1 MLRRKLLIVAL
12 AATSCLISACTLG
25 RADLATVQT
34 EKLLSGIRTEMELD
48 VCRIEEEQKAEEERL
63 AAVKALEEEKKAKEE
78 AKQKAEEAKKAEE
91 ARKAEEEKKQKEAE
105 EAKKAAEAERKKIS
119 LEEEEKKKA
128 EEKAKAEAEEKAR
141 AEEEA
146 LAAEEAR
153 KAEEQKKAESE
164 AVAVPAGSAIDIANQ
179 TRRENGLTDLS
190 PDATLNALATT
201 RAVEAAQVFSHT
213 RPDGRSCFS
222 ILDDNAVVY
231 MTCGE
236 NIAAGQQTEQ
246 EVMNAWLNS
255 PGHRANILN
264 GAFHKVGLGYF
275 DAGDAY
281 GRYWVTIF
289 TD

>member
-1 MLRRKLLIVAL
+1 MIKRKMLTVAL
-12 AATSCLISACTLG
+12 IATSCLFAACTFGTKNNSSEISSETLAQI
-25 RADLATVQT
+25 RAEL
-34 EKLLSGIRTEMELD
+34 ESEIR
-48 VCRIEEEQKAEEERL
+48 
-63 AAVKALEEEKKAKEE
+63 
-78 AKQKAEEAKKAEE
+78 AEEAKKAEE
-91 ARKAEEEKKQKEAE
+91 ERLASEKAGEEKKAEEAKKKAEEEKKLKEEQEASEKASEEAE
-105 EAKKAAEAERKKIS
+105 KKKIS

-128 EEKAKAEAEEKAR
+128 EAEAKAKKEAEAKAKKEAEEAAK

-146 LAAEEAR
+146 AKAAEELNKAR
-153 KAEEQKKAESE
+153 AQAM
-164 AVAVPAGSAIDIANQ
+164 AHPYNTAIEIANQ
-179 TRRENGLTDLS
+179 ARRENGLTDLS
-190 PDATLNALATT
+190 YDGVLSSLAGT
-201 RAVEAAQVFSHT
+201 RAAEAAQSFSHT
-213 RPDGRSCFS
+213 RPDGRNCFT

-236 NIAAGQQTEQ
+236 NIAAGQQTEE

-264 GAFHKVGLGYF
+264 GAFHKVGLGFY

>member
-1 MLRRKLLIVAL
+1 MMKKKMFAVAL
-12 AATSCLISACTLG
+12 VAASCLLTACTFGKNNKTPELSSAELAQI
-25 RADLATVQT
+25 RA
-34 EKLLSGIRTEMELD
+34 EIESEIRA
-48 VCRIEEEQKAEEERL
+48 EEAAKKAEEERI
-63 AAVKALEEEKKAKEE
+63 ASEKAS
-78 AKQKAEEAKKAEE
+78 EE
-91 ARKAEEEKKQKEAE
+91 ARKAKEEKASEEARKKAEQEASEKASEEAE
-105 EAKKAAEAERKKIS
+105 KKKIS

-128 EEKAKAEAEEKAR
+128 EAEAKAKKEAEAKAKKEAEEKAKAEEEAAAKAAEDLNKAR
-141 AEEEA
+141 AEA
-146 LAAEEAR
+146 MAHP
-153 KAEEQKKAESE
+153 SS
-164 AVAVPAGSAIDIANQ
+164 SAIDIANAA
-179 TRRENGLTDLS
+179 RAEAGLSALS
-190 PDATLNALATT
+190 YDGVLSSLASV
-201 RAVEAAQVFSHT
+201 RAAEAAQSFSHT
-213 RPDGRSCFS
+213 RPDDRSCFS

>member
-1 MLRRKLLIVAL
+1 MMKRKMLTVAL
-12 AATSCLISACTLG
+12 IATSCLFAACTFGKKNNTSEVSSETLAQI
-25 RADLATVQT
+25 RA
-34 EKLLSGIRTEMELD
+34 EIESEM
-48 VCRIEEEQKAEEERL
+48 RAEEAKKEEERL
-63 AAVKALEEEKKAKEE
+63 ASE
-78 AKQKAEEAKKAEE
+78 
-91 ARKAEEEKKQKEAE
+91 KAEEEKKQKEAKKAEEEKKLKEEKEASEKASEKASE
-105 EAKKAAEAERKKIS
+105 EAEKKKIS

-128 EEKAKAEAEEKAR
+128 EAEAKAKKEAEAKAKKEAEEAAK

-146 LAAEEAR
+146 AKAAEELNKAR
-153 KAEEQKKAESE
+153 ANAM
-164 AVAVPAGSAIDIANQ
+164 AHPYNTAIEIANQ
-179 TRRENGLTDLS
+179 ARRENGLTDLS
-190 PDATLNALATT
+190 YDGVLSSLAGT
-201 RAVEAAQVFSHT
+201 RAAEAAQSFSHT
-213 RPDGRSCFS
+213 RPDGRNCFT

-236 NIAAGQQTEQ
+236 NIAAGQQTEE

-264 GAFHKVGLGYF
+264 GAFHKMGLGYY